1 MVLLSH
7 HLGRLSLSIS
17 ILHIGHLIE
26 VTANLRP
33 ARRTQQLPPLSGRQT
48 SQIGFLLFFSLS
60 NALGFD
66 VRIVRVRTFNI
77 ALFNSVR
84 SQLGFTT
91 FLSGLAHFTA
101 LVCFRFLRYSPGGGG
116 GVFSLLFSVFA
127 NSFTIFINSR
137 SVQFSFF
144 LL

>member
-91 FLSGLAHFTA
+91 FLPGLAHFTA

-116 GVFSLLFSVFA
+116 VFSLLFSVFA
-127 NSFTIFINSR
+127 NSFTIFIKS